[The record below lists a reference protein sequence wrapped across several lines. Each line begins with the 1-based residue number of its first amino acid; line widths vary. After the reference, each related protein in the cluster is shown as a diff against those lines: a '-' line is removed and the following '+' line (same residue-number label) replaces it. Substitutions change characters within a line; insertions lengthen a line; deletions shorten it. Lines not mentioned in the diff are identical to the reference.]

1 MVLVIG
7 ISLSIGRMAKFEFW
21 PYWLFYF
28 PAYFY
33 GLFLALK
40 AESFMYFSAANPGM
54 KYGGVMGESKYKVLS
69 AIPSA
74 VVPKT
79 LFFPTPQNADQMLS
93 QADREGIDFPFI
105 LKPDV
110 GERGKDVE
118 LIQNSDSLQAYL
130 RDKNFDLVLQE
141 FVPYELELGV
151 FYHRMP
157 DAQNGHVTSVVQ
169 KGFLSVKGDGRSTLG
184 SLIKSNERARDRLD
198 YFEGKYGKRFEDVLP
213 AGKGLLLEPIG
224 NHCRGTMF
232 INANHL
238 IDARLVEVFDKI
250 ALEIEGFFYGRFDLK
265 VPCLEDLYAGKNIKV
280 LELNGVSS
288 EVAHVYDPNYKLLA
302 AYRDIFTHMKYIY
315 QISKKNHEH
324 GVSYDS
330 LKDFLRDLWRHLRRD

>member
-1 MVLVIG
+1 MILLVG
-7 ISLSIGRMAKFEFW
+7 ISFSISRITKFEFW

-40 AESFMYFSAANPGM
+40 AKSFMYFSAANPGM
-54 KYGGVMGESKYKVLS
+54 KYGGVMGVSKYKVLN

-79 LFFPTPQNADQMLS
+79 LFFSVPQNADQLLS
-93 QADREGIDFPFI
+93 HAERAGVGFPFI

-118 LIQNSDSLQAYL
+118 LIQNEESLRAYL

-141 FVPYELELGV
+141 FVPHELELGV

-157 DAQNGHVTSVVQ
+157 DARSGYVTSVVQ
-169 KGFLSVKGDGRSTLG
+169 KGFLSVKGDGKSTLE
-184 SLIKSNERARDRLD
+184 SLIRDNKRARGRLD
-198 YFEGKYGKRFEDVLP
+198 YFEGKYGKRLEDVLP
-213 AGKGLLLEPIG
+213 AGKELLLEPIG
-224 NHCRGTMF
+224 NHCRGTTF
-232 INANHL
+232 INVNHL
-238 IDARLVEVFDKI
+238 IDARLVGVFDKI

-265 VPCLEDLYAGKNIKV
+265 VPSLEDLYAGENIKI

-288 EVAHVYDPNYKLLA
+288 EVAHVYDPEYKLLA
-302 AYRDIFTHMKYIY
+302 AYRDIFRHMKYIY
-315 QISKKNHEH
+315 QISKKNHER
-324 GVSYDS
+324 GVTYDRLS
-330 LKDFLRDLWRHLRRD
+330 DFLRDLRLHLRRG